1 MATSSKKQN
10 RAPSKAMTSSA
21 MSSGRGRTSTSSKLS
36 SELLVH
42 EVQGTINQL
51 TATVRDSIDADPV
64 TKVRQDA
71 VRRAM
76 QPSEGLT
83 DKQKK
88 IVVNRFL
95 SSHASAQVYLALD
108 DDVFRRSWLQDICND
123 D

>member
-1 MATSSKKQN
+1 M
-10 RAPSKAMTSSA
+10 
-21 MSSGRGRTSTSSKLS
+21 S

-76 QPSEGLT
+76 QESEGLT
-83 DKQKK
+83 DAQKK
-88 IVVNRFL
+88 IIVNRFMT
-95 SSHASAQVYLALD
+95 SHASAQVYLALD
-108 DDVFRRSWLQDICND
+108 DDVFRRSWLQDTCNGV
-123 D
+123 